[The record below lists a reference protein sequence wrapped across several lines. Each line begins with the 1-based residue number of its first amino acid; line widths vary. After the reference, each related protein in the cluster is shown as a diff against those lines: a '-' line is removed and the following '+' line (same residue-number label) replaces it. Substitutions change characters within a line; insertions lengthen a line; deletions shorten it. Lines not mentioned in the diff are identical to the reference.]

1 MNFLKKHYHWVIA
14 GVILLELAIH
24 VGIFNNVSSLYI
36 IPVTTDLQIPR
47 GSFSLAYSCKSLAGF
62 FSTLFSGIFFTKFG
76 YRKLATAA
84 LIVSAGAYVLLSSS
98 QGALLLGIGFL
109 LIGLGE
115 GFCSVA
121 ASTRMVNTWFHTHQ
135 GLVLGL
141 VTASTGLGGSLLSI
155 VLSRS
160 IASTGWRSSYL
171 LCGILVLASAALIL
185 LFIRNTP
192 KEMGL
197 LPYGSGSHHGKKPKR
212 ENRDHWYGYES
223 KDIMKKPTF
232 YLMIAVVFLSCACNY
247 AAFYVVV
254 PHFQDCGISATDA
267 AALQSIMLLALAA
280 AKFLCG
286 ILSDTLGAKFIN
298 VLCMVCTI
306 LALVLLAVTNSY
318 AIGLSAVVVFSVALV
333 MTTIT
338 VPLLSSALFGYHPQS
353 AMIGIFMALVP
364 AASMVAPPVVNTIYD
379 HIGSYNPIFLVS
391 AGIGAATLL
400 LMILLFLLADRDRK
414 RYEQAHPGL
423 SAMEEPV

>member
-24 VGIFNNVSSLYI
+24 IGIFNNVSSLFI
-36 IPVTTDLQIPR
+36 IPVTADLQIPR

-62 FSTLFSGIFFTKFG
+62 FSTLFSGIFFAKFG

-84 LIVSAGAYVLLSSS
+84 LLLSAGAYVLLSSS
-98 QGALLLGIGFL
+98 QDALMLGIGFL

-115 GFCSVA
+115 GFSSVA

-141 VTASTGLGGSLLSI
+141 VTASTGLGGSLFSIILSNT
-155 VLSRS
+155 
-160 IASTGWRSSYL
+160 IASVGWRSSYL
-171 LCGILVLASAALIL
+171 LCGVLVLVSAALIL

-192 KEMGL
+192 REMEL
-197 LPYGSGSHHGKKPKR
+197 LPYGSGNHHGKKAKR

-232 YLMIAVVFLSCACNY
+232 FLMMVVIFLSCFCNY
-247 AAFYVVV
+247 AAFYVIV
-254 PHFQDCGISATDA
+254 PHFQDCGLGATDA

-280 AKFLCG
+280 AKFICG

-306 LALVLLAVTNSY
+306 LALILLAVANSY
-318 AIGLSAVVVFSVALV
+318 ATCFLAVLIYSVALV
-333 MTTIT
+333 MTSIP

-353 AMIGIFMALVP
+353 SMIGIFMALIP
-364 AASMVAPPVVNTIYD
+364 ASSVIAAPVVNTIYD
-379 HIGSYNPIFLVS
+379 HIGSYRPIFLVS
-391 AGIGAATLL
+391 AGVGAVALL
-400 LMILLFLLADRDRK
+400 LMVLLFILADWDRK
-414 RYEQAHPGL
+414 RYEQSHPEL
-423 SAMEEPV
+423 SGIEEAV